1 VSFLAHGASR
11 GFSSRINNEAPE
23 GRKKMAH
30 TFTNLLTHAIFSRKD
45 RAPLIDAEL
54 KAQLFP
60 YMIGILRELKVKT
73 LAINGV
79 DDHVHLLFALP
90 PSRSVAEVAR
100 ILKTNSSQWVHESS
114 TTRRM
119 FGWQADYGAFSVSQS
134 NVADVVEYIR
144 GQEEH
149 HRKKTFQEEFVVF
162 LKKHGIEYDERY
174 IWE

>member
-1 VSFLAHGASR
+1 
-11 GFSSRINNEAPE
+11 
-23 GRKKMAH
+23 MAH
-30 TFTNLLTHAIFSRKD
+30 TFTNLLTHAIFSTKD
-45 RAPLIDAEL
+45 RRPVIDREL

-60 YMIGILRELKVKT
+60 YMRGILRELQVKT

-90 PSRSVAEVAR
+90 PSLSVAEVMR
-100 ILKTNSSQWVHESS
+100 ILKTNSSRWVHESS
-114 TTRRM
+114 TARRM
-119 FGWQADYGAFSVSQS
+119 FGWQSGYGAFSVSQS
-134 NVADVVEYIR
+134 NVVDVVEYIR

-149 HRKKTFQEEFVVF
+149 HQKRTFQEEYVVF